1 MNFKGELFKCM
12 FMLERKDAVFK
23 HGNSLVFADV
33 QVRVF
38 ECIHNSYWFCGS
50 IIFTHVK
57 VKNTH
62 SVNFF

>member
-1 MNFKGELFKCM
+1 M

-57 VKNTH
+57 LKKYAF
-62 SVNFF
+62 SKFF

>member
-1 MNFKGELFKCM
+1 M

-50 IIFTHVK
+50 INIHACK
-57 VKNTH
+57 IKKIRIQ
-62 SVNFF
+62 